1 MIPNIQLANQI
12 DFEVA
17 STMSK
22 KITVQDFWKK
32 TGLLRDES
40 QLFEINGKKV
50 ESLIIDHGEET
61 SILFSRGKKNRFEF
75 SMYINYKDGT
85 IKVHDLNA
93 PPKEKE
99 LFCVNLQEEIIIT
112 NDGEASDIVLDGVP
126 IRDFASDIM
135 NRHFSSPI
143 EFESIQKLFYY
154 FQKGTRE
161 PVLPLLERNEVETD
175 NFKMGYS
182 RVTMPGN
189 IIRFDKSIPKE
200 LRRQYYAIGKSDF
213 HVDLETGFINETRF
227 RFQEPYMI
235 SDWTDERVNLE
246 LTDKKKNTKYE
257 IIGIAG
263 QRSNTL
269 TRLIRTDNSGE
280 KRYFEISKQQ
290 RTLEHGVSIG
300 YLAWNFVET
309 DEQGKEL
316 NLKIAP
322 MDYFF
327 TPEILVSI
335 IQADLD
341 KLPYEFKQKYELNNS
356 ILRSSQFL
364 DDYLKKE
371 LLKDLERI
379 IK

>member
-12 DFEVA
+12 DFEVEN
-17 STMSK
+17 TMSQK
-22 KITVQDFWKK
+22 VTIKDYWKK
-32 TGLLRDES
+32 TGLLKDNE
-40 QLFEINGKKV
+40 QTFEIPGEQV
-50 ESLIIDHGEET
+50 ESHIVDHGELT
-61 SILFSRGKKNRFEF
+61 SVLFKRGKDNKYEF
-75 SMYINYKDGT
+75 GMYINYVDGT
-85 IKVHDLNA
+85 IIVHDLKA
-93 PPKEKE
+93 PAKRKE
-99 LFCVNLQEEIIIT
+99 LFNINLQEEIIIT
-112 NDGEASDIVLDGVP
+112 NDGDASDIVLGGVS

-135 NRHFSSPI
+135 NRHFSGPI
-143 EFESIQKLFYY
+143 EFESIQTLLHFLSHGK
-154 FQKGTRE
+154 RE
-161 PVLPLLERNEVETD
+161 PVLPLLEREEVETD

-182 RVTMPGN
+182 RVTMPGS
-189 IIRFDKSIPKE
+189 IIRFDKSISKE

-269 TRLIRTDNSGE
+269 TRLIRTDKSGK

-290 RTLEHGVSIG
+290 RTLEQGVSIG

-309 DEQGKEL
+309 DEHGKEL

-322 MDYFF
+322 MDYVFA
-327 TPEILVSI
+327 PERLVSV

-341 KLPYEFKQKYELNNS
+341 KLPYELTHKFELDNTK
-356 ILRSSQFL
+356 LRSSKFI
-364 DDYLKKE
+364 DEYLKKRFII
-371 LLKDLERI
+371 DLERI
-379 IK
+379 IN